1 MSTISELFAPACLP
15 RVYRGEL
22 PQEYTKK
29 MAQAVNAD
37 SLKYL
42 PINSLPKWGG
52 GGGGELCLACLNH
65 HYPTSAGKS
74 LYRKSLRRAQ
84 NNDHRRTYE

>member
-1 MSTISELFAPACLP
+1 MSTISELFAPTFLP

-29 MAQAVNAD
+29 MARAVHAD

-42 PINSLPKWGG
+42 PINSLPKCIGLP
-52 GGGGELCLACLNH
+52 EDKLCLACLNH
-65 HYPTSAGKS
+65 HYPTAAGKN
-74 LYRKSLRRAQ
+74 LYRKSLRRAL
-84 NNDHRRTYE
+84 NNDHRRAYE